1 MEEWSQTVEIS
12 PPFVAARPCETDSH
26 VSSVGRRQPAK
37 TVPIATD
44 PGVDVETAGSQ
55 DMLHLSG
62 LKLSYV
68 EANVFVLVLDHLVG
82 VTGSNSEHPFDEAVI
97 GKISVD
103 VRDAD
108 MSLTLMTA
116 LDRAFMEYATGM
128 ARLLNAYI
136 FLAFLL
142 FILIRLIFLLGFGFD
157 TFADGAE
164 MTNFVVIS
172 CADSL
177 DYCWGMVAN
186 QARVICVHPSIYS
199 PTYWQEEIRKP
210 IFLERLLDF

>member
-12 PPFVAARPCETDSH
+12 QPFVAARPCETDSH
-26 VSSVGRRQPAK
+26 VSS
-37 TVPIATD
+37 
-44 PGVDVETAGSQ
+44 AGSQ

-172 CADSL
+172 CAD
-177 DYCWGMVAN
+177 CWGMVAN